1 MHPED
6 DTTCQQG
13 VYQEIASLGE
23 ILLHCW
29 SQDCAMPRHGV
40 KRRRRSYVWL
50 KALHLVGALPAE
62 GPSLYKSVNK
72 FCAGGKV
79 GDHATGN
86 CGLGQRPR
94 STHSEGESL
103 GIVGAISHL
112 GSAGL
117 CPAAPLP
124 RCE

>member
-86 CGLGQRPR
+86 CGLGL
-94 STHSEGESL
+94 ELLSL
-103 GIVGAISHL
+103 KV
-112 GSAGL
+112 
-117 CPAAPLP
+117 
-124 RCE
+124 